1 MIEEVF
7 QNRPL
12 VSHAPHTHARTH
24 TRTHTYFI
32 LYKILM

>member
-12 VSHAPHTHARTH
+12 VSHAPHTHMHTCTH
-24 TRTHTYFI
+24 VHIHI
-32 LYKILM
+32 LYKIIM